1 MEDDKSFERQ
11 KRAIKEEV
19 EALEDDSGISRER
32 MLENKVTAFN
42 ESMSQLKSER
52 HGLLKQRAQLTQELE
67 RRGFS
72 ARDESQA
79 TSTSSDVS
87 KKKFAARENLISRL
101 IQDSRSSQLLVD
113 RLKNGESFTD
123 AKKHVKMEERREAE
137 RRERERER
145 EREKREKEA
154 REVEEAKRRS
164 RDARK
169 ERAKDSRAEIPR
181 TSQSRPTS
189 SDRSDSKSRRAK
201 SWRFL
206 RTCKISRP
214 KSEPCRPPSQAKQ
227 RRREHG
233 RRGRPGPC
241 KWNKWRST
249 PTSQS
254 QSKRTP
260 R

>member
-1 MEDDKSFERQ
+1 MEDDKSLERQ

-19 EALEDDSGISRER
+19 EALEDASGISRER

-72 ARDESQA
+72 ARGESQA

-101 IQDSRSSQLLVD
+101 IQDSRSSQMLVD

-137 RRERERER
+137 KTALGLVDAPSGEGDGDGVTEGG
-145 EREKREKEA
+145 
-154 REVEEAKRRS
+154 
-164 RDARK
+164 DARG
-169 ERAKDSRAEIPR
+169 
-181 TSQSRPTS
+181 TSEAFASGVVVTVVEGFG
-189 SDRSDSKSRRAK
+189 DEEE
-201 SWRFL
+201 
-206 RTCKISRP
+206 T
-214 KSEPCRPPSQAKQ
+214 
-227 RRREHG
+227 
-233 RRGRPGPC
+233 
-241 KWNKWRST
+241 
-249 PTSQS
+249 
-254 QSKRTP
+254 
-260 R
+260 